1 MPATASTL
9 ESKPESRDPE
19 GARIAPGNGPAAA
32 ASAPQAAHWRARLDL
47 AFDRDGARTRL
58 ARRSHEGPLVVQKPL
73 YPEGPDVC
81 QCIVVHPPG
90 GIAGGDQ
97 LRLAI
102 DAGRDSRVQLT
113 TPGAAKW
120 YRAEGRPSAQQL
132 DFSVAQGAV
141 LEWLPQSSIL
151 FDGID
156 ARSDVRVRLARD
168 SVYIAFDV
176 VCLGRTASNERFDR
190 GTWRQRVDIERE
202 GALIWSERAM
212 LRGGDALLRSGVGL
226 NGAPVF
232 GTFAAMAAH
241 IPDDL
246 IAACRTPAPARG
258 DGSVTK
264 LPQAIVGRYRGDS
277 TEAAHGYF
285 TALWTI
291 VRPALTGRIAIAPR
305 IWST

>member
-1 MPATASTL
+1 VPDDTRGVSST
-9 ESKPESRDPE
+9 
-19 GARIAPGNGPAAA
+19 
-32 ASAPQAAHWRARLDL
+32 WRARLDL
-47 AFDRDGARTRL
+47 AFDRDGERTRL

-73 YPEGPDVC
+73 YPEGCAVC

-90 GIAGGDQ
+90 GIAGGDH
-97 LRLAI
+97 LRLTI
-102 DAGRDSRVQLT
+102 DVARDAHTQIT
-113 TPGAAKW
+113 TPGSAKW
-120 YRAEGRPSAQQL
+120 YRADGRPSGQCL
-132 DFSVAQGAV
+132 EFTVAEGAV

-176 VCLGRTASNERFDR
+176 VCLGRTASNERFDH
-190 GTWRQRVDIERE
+190 GTWRQRIEIERDD
-202 GALIWSERAM
+202 ALVWSERAV
-212 LRGGDALLRSGVGL
+212 LRGGDALLRSSAGL

-246 IAACRTPAPARG
+246 IAACREPVPARG
-258 DGSVTK
+258 DGSVTR

-277 TEAAHGYF
+277 TEAAQAYF

-291 VRPALTGRIAIAPR
+291 VRPALTGRAAVVPR

>member
-1 MPATASTL
+1 MPDDRAPSTA
-9 ESKPESRDPE
+9 
-19 GARIAPGNGPAAA
+19 
-32 ASAPQAAHWRARLDL
+32 QWRARLDL
-47 AFDRDGARTRL
+47 EFDRDGERTRL

-73 YPEGPDVC
+73 YPEGHGVC

-97 LRLAI
+97 LRLAV
-102 DAGRDSRVQLT
+102 DVAPQAYAQLT

-120 YRAEGRPSAQQL
+120 YRAEGRPSAQRI
-132 DFSVAQGAV
+132 DFSVAAGGV
-141 LEWLPQSSIL
+141 LEWLPQASIL

-176 VCLGRTASNERFDR
+176 VCLGRTASNERFEQ
-190 GTWRQRVDIERE
+190 GTWRQRVDVERDD
-202 GALIWSERAM
+202 ALIWSERAL
-212 LRGGDALLRSGVGL
+212 LRGGDALLYAQPGL

-232 GTFAAMAAH
+232 GTFAAMAAN
-241 IPDDL
+241 IPDEL
-246 IAACRTPAPARG
+246 IAACRAPAPARG
-258 DGSVTK
+258 ASGVTR
-264 LPQAIVGRYRGDS
+264 LPQAIVARYLGDS
-277 TEAAHGYF
+277 TEAAHAYF

-291 VRPALTGRIAIAPR
+291 VRPALTGRAALPPR

>member
-1 MPATASTL
+1 MPDDRAEAT
-9 ESKPESRDPE
+9 
-19 GARIAPGNGPAAA
+19 N
-32 ASAPQAAHWRARLDL
+32 WRARLEL
-47 AFDRDGARTRL
+47 AFDRDGVRTRL

-73 YPEGPDVC
+73 YPEGDEVC

-102 DAGRDSRVQLT
+102 EVAPEARAQLT

-120 YRAEGRPSAQQL
+120 YRADGRPSAQHL
-132 DFSVAQGAV
+132 DFSVARGAV

-168 SVYIAFDV
+168 SVYIAFDI
-176 VCLGRTASNERFDR
+176 VCLGRTASNERFDT
-190 GTWRQRVDIERE
+190 GTWRQRIDIERDD
-202 GALIWSERAM
+202 ALVWSERAV
-212 LRGGDALLRSGVGL
+212 LRGGDGLLRSPPGL
-226 NGAPVF
+226 NAAPVF

-246 IAACRTPAPARG
+246 IAALRKPAPVRG
-258 DGSVTK
+258 DGSVTR
-264 LPQAIVGRYRGDS
+264 LPEAIIGRYRGDS
-277 TEAAHGYF
+277 TEAAHRYF
-285 TALWTI
+285 TDLWTI
-291 VRPALTGRIAIAPR
+291 VRPALTGRAAVAPR

>member
-1 MPATASTL
+1 MPDDVRAEPST
-9 ESKPESRDPE
+9 
-19 GARIAPGNGPAAA
+19 G
-32 ASAPQAAHWRARLDL
+32 WRARLDL
-47 AFDRDGARTRL
+47 AFDRDGARSRL

-73 YPEGPDVC
+73 YPEGAEVC

-90 GIAGGDQ
+90 GIAGSDR
-97 LRLAI
+97 LRLAV
-102 DAGRDSRVQLT
+102 DVAAGARVQLT

-120 YRAEGRPSAQQL
+120 YRADGRSSGQRL
-132 DFSVAQGAV
+132 DFAVAQGAL

-156 ARSDVRVRLARD
+156 ARSDVHVRLAHD

-176 VCLGRTASNERFDR
+176 VCLGRIASHERFET
-190 GTWRQRVDIERE
+190 GIWRQRVNIERDD
-202 GALIWSERAM
+202 ALVWSERAV
-212 LRGGDALLRSGVGL
+212 LRGDDALLRSKPGL

-232 GTFAAMAAH
+232 GTFAAMAAN

-258 DGSVTK
+258 NGSVTR
-264 LPQAIVGRYRGDS
+264 LAHAIIGRYLGDS
-277 TEAAHGYF
+277 TEAAHAYF

-291 VRPALTGRIAIAPR
+291 VRPALTGRIAVPPR